1 MHDDIK
7 GWLAMP
13 ADYTL
18 GLSLLKKHA
27 PHKVVLLQV
36 LGSGDTFYNRGR
48 LLQELTDLSPTP
60 TVLASHTQRAAPAST
75 STLKKAV
82 DTPVKYGRLKKEDYP
97 QQLWPAFTRQNELY
111 KAVNHLH
118 SQLELLHEIDQGRC
132 TDACQAIVSHW
143 REINAIYRVLDYW
156 VENKV
161 ILSNKYQP
169 KAEIEITDRAAM
181 VRRINS
187 LRVRISQNKKKVGKE
202 PELAAW
208 RKEIE
213 ELKVLIDGDAV

>member
-1 MHDDIK
+1 
-7 GWLAMP
+7 
-13 ADYTL
+13 
-18 GLSLLKKHA
+18 
-27 PHKVVLLQV
+27 
-36 LGSGDTFYNRGR
+36 
-48 LLQELTDLSPTP
+48 
-60 TVLASHTQRAAPAST
+60 
-75 STLKKAV
+75 
-82 DTPVKYGRLKKEDYP
+82 
-97 QQLWPAFTRQNELY
+97 
-111 KAVNHLH
+111 
-118 SQLELLHEIDQGRC
+118 
-132 TDACQAIVSHW
+132 VSHW
-143 REINAIYRVLDYW
+143 REINTIYRVLDYW

-213 ELKVLIDGDAV
+213 ELKVLIDGDVV